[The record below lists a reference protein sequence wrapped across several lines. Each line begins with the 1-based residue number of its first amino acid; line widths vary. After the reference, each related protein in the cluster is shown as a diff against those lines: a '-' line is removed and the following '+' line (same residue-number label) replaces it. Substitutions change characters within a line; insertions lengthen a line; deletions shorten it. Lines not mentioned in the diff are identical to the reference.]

1 MKEENS
7 NMAREFKNNL
17 FVRNCGSLILSTK
30 RFFMSKSSFSQFT
43 DNVTL
48 TPPLSLWKPQECIS
62 RTQYRNWTWSIHICR
77 KRQVYM

>member
-48 TPPLSLWKPQECIS
+48 TPPITLETPRMYISDPIQELDLEH
-62 RTQYRNWTWSIHICR
+62 TYLP
-77 KRQVYM
+77 